1 MTLPE
6 RTQDLVSIAFGGFLG
21 AISRYAVSS
30 STISPNGTLV
40 VNVFGSL
47 LLGMMM
53 YDYDYL
59 GHISQRTRLTFG
71 TGFMGAFTTF
81 STFAVETYTLG
92 GTSAILNIGSNLVLT
107 LLAVF
112 LGRGIIVYLFRRKG
126 NGHRN

>member
-1 MTLPE
+1 MTFPE
-6 RTQDLVSIAFGGFLG
+6 RTQDLASIAFGGFLG

-30 STISPNGTLV
+30 STISPNGTLI
-40 VNVFGSL
+40 VNVVGSL

-59 GHISQRTRLTFG
+59 CHISQRTRLTFG

-81 STFAVETYTLG
+81 STFAVETYDLG
-92 GTSAILNIGSNLVLT
+92 GNSAIFNIGINLALT

-112 LGRGIIVYLFRRKG
+112 LGRGIIIYLFRRKG
-126 NGHRN
+126 SAHGN